1 MPEAQRRPVGRM
13 INLYPNSTLKII
25 GFAFATMFV
34 EWLEVKDEKSQLSQL
49 SQEKVECLAEFFI
62 KLVRQMGMVT

>member
-13 INLYPNSTLKII
+13 INLYPNSTLKILV
-25 GFAFATMFV
+25 FAFATMFV

-62 KLVRQMGMVT
+62 KLVRQMGMMT